1 MLKLDQY
8 SESILFQCDR
18 CQHVGELFTE
28 VVVDEGYYHCWGCLS
43 ELWNKKNTGGEVNP
57 KNYVIQQSSDR

>member
-18 CQHVGELFTE
+18 CQHVRELFTE
-28 VVVDEGYYHCWGCLS
+28 VVEDEGTFYCWGCLA
-43 ELWNKKNTGGEVNP
+43 ELHNQKAKGSGV
-57 KNYVIQQSSDR
+57 KQGNYAIKP